1 MIPSSPKRTWLFL
14 LLTLLVF
21 YAPGM
26 LVPDAWDKNAT
37 WLLVYSVYQS
47 AVVVIGFWY
56 GPAICHALVEERIVD
71 GPLRQAVDDTL
82 AALQQG
88 IGSLRLAGLPVT
100 LFNYPMP
107 FVVTV
112 GVLPRQSEVF
122 VSSDLVEKLGVNG
135 RRFLLARALVHGSW
149 PHRLV
154 SLLPVLALTVLLPGT
169 PTDAVAWLEL
179 AGFLAGWLV
188 LHWFFELR
196 VDRQAA
202 VAMGAGANEGLRE
215 LLVVTAPPVAW
226 LTLHPPVRWRLQQVT
241 VAAQ

>member
-14 LLTLLVF
+14 LLTLLAF

-26 LVPDAWDKNAT
+26 LVPEAWDNNAT
-37 WLLVYSVYQS
+37 WLLAYSFYQS

-56 GPAICHALVEERIVD
+56 GPAICHALVVERVVD
-71 GPLRQAVDDTL
+71 GYLRQAVDDTL
-82 AALQQG
+82 AAFQQG
-88 IGSLRLAGLPVT
+88 NEPVRLAELPVT
-100 LFNYPMP
+100 LFNYPTP
-107 FVVTV
+107 FIVTV
-112 GVLPRQSEVF
+112 GLLPRQSEVF
-122 VSSDLVEKLGVNG
+122 LSSDMVKNLGANG

-149 PHRLV
+149 PHRLA
-154 SLLPVLALTVLLPGT
+154 SLLPVLALTLLLPGT
-169 PTDAVAWLEL
+169 PVDVVAWLEL

-202 VAMGAGANEGLRE
+202 VAMGVGAIEGLRE

-241 VAAQ
+241 VEAQ